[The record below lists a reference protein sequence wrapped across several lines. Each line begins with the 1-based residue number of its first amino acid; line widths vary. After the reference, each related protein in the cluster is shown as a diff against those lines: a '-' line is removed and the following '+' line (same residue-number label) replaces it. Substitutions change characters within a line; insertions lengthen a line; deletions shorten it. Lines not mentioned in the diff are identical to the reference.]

1 MTEGLGYSEALEELE
16 QILNDLES
24 ADTDVDLLAQRVA
37 RGAELVQF
45 CRSRLEVVAAD
56 VDSVL
61 SDADTDSDADL
72 DTEPEMAS
80 EDDQ

>member
-24 ADTDVDLLAQRVA
+24 ADTDVDLLAERVA

-61 SDADTDSDADL
+61 SDADADL